1 MSAEARTALQAEY
14 YELTRE
20 WRALVG
26 ERKRA
31 LKTRA
36 PADPTRDARIATLVA
51 ARNAL
56 VDKIR
61 DL

>member
-1 MSAEARTALQAEY
+1 MSADARTALQAEY
-14 YELTRE
+14 YELTRA

-31 LKTRA
+31 LKTQA
-36 PADPTRDARIATLVA
+36 PPDPTRDAKIAALVD

-61 DL
+61 AL

>member
-1 MSAEARTALQAEY
+1 MSADTRAALQAEY

-26 ERKRA
+26 DRKRA
-31 LKTRA
+31 LKTNGPPD
-36 PADPTRDARIATLVA
+36 PARDARIATLVD

-56 VDKIR
+56 VDKLR
-61 DL
+61 AL